1 MRVSIIIS
9 TKNRCAALQ
18 QTLVSLSHVDRPA
31 NTEVDLI
38 VVDNGSSDA
47 TSSIVAGTQ
56 TGAIARSYLLEKAGG
71 KSIALNSALTHA
83 KGEVI
88 VLIDDD
94 VIPAKNW
101 LPEIIRPIVS
111 GGADAVAGAVA
122 IAPHLLRP
130 WMKRIHRAWLAS
142 TENLGSPS
150 PETLIGA
157 NMAIHRRVL
166 EGVPEFDPEL
176 GPGRLGLWE
185 DTLFGLQLQQAGFTL
200 RSAPEA
206 KVEHHFLPDRLL
218 RAAFLNRAK
227 AEARSSAYVAW
238 HWRHQDP
245 WLSGAALWRLHLLL
259 WAKRIVRWR
268 DWHQLEGMPE
278 WELYL
283 LTGIEQARRMRHE
296 SLKPRSY
303 AQFGLRRLMRSIP

>member
-9 TKNRCAALQ
+9 TKNRCAALEK
-18 QTLVSLSHVDRPA
+18 TLVSLAHIDHPA
-31 NTEVDLI
+31 NTDTELI

-47 TSSIVAGTQ
+47 TASIVAATRA
-56 TGAIARSYLLEKAGG
+56 GAIPCTYLLEPAGG
-71 KSIALNSALTHA
+71 KSVALNAALA
-83 KGEVI
+83 RASGEVI

-94 VIPAKNW
+94 VIPAKDW
-101 LPEIIRPIVS
+101 LLEVTRPIMQ
-111 GGADAVAGAVA
+111 GGVDAVAGAVA

-130 WMKRIHRAWLAS
+130 WMNKVHRAWLAS
-142 TENLGSPS
+142 SESPGAPS

-166 EGVPEFDPEL
+166 QHVPEFDPAL

-185 DTLFGLQLQQAGFTL
+185 DTLFGLQLRQAGFVL
-200 RSAPEA
+200 AAAPSA

-218 RAAFLNRAK
+218 RKAFLTRAV

-245 WLSGAALWRLHLLL
+245 WVSFAESCRLHFLLC
-259 WAKRIVRWR
+259 AKRIVRWQQ
-268 DWHQLEGMPE
+268 WHGTEGMPE
-278 WELYL
+278 WELNL
-283 LTGIEQARRMRHE
+283 LTGIEQARWMRRLRTE
-296 SLKPRSY
+296 PKNY
-303 AQFGLRRLMRSIP
+303 AQFGLRRLIH